1 MSLEIALPQHI
12 EQHLQTEW
20 GNEFPRRAAE
30 ALAIEGY
37 RTGVLSLGEVAEML
51 SLAINEADGFLKVR
65 GIFAIDNL
73 EEIEADTETLEELLA
88 KCVSFPTLAD

>member
-20 GNEFPRRAAE
+20 GSEFPRRAVE

-37 RTGVLSLGEVAEML
+37 RTGALSLGEVAEML
-51 SLAINEADGFLKVR
+51 DFSINEADGFLKER
-65 GIFAIDNL
+65 GIAAIENL
-73 EEIEADTETLEELLA
+73 EEINQDGRTLEEILT
-88 KCVSFPTLAD
+88 K

>member
-12 EQHLQTEW
+12 EQHLQAEW

-37 RTGVLSLGEVAEML
+37 RTGALSLGEVAEML
-51 SLAINEADGFLKVR
+51 NFSINEADGFLKER
-65 GIFAIDNL
+65 GVFAIGNL
-73 EEIEADTETLEELLA
+73 EEIEADSRILEELLA
-88 KCVSFPTLAD
+88 K

>member
-37 RTGVLSLGEVAEML
+37 RTGALSLGEVAEML
-51 SLAINEADGFLKVR
+51 NLSINEADGFLKERDV
-65 GIFAIDNL
+65 FAVENI
-73 EEIEADTETLEELLA
+73 EEIEADTAILEELLA
-88 KCVSFPTLAD
+88 K

>member
-1 MSLEIALPQHI
+1 MSLEIALPIHI

-37 RTGVLSLGEVAEML
+37 RTGALSLGEVAEML
-51 SLAINEADGFLKVR
+51 GFSINEADGFLKIR
-65 GIFAIDNL
+65 GVFAIESMD
-73 EEIEADTETLEELLA
+73 EIEADTETLEEILA
-88 KCVSFPTLAD
+88 K

>member
-1 MSLEIALPQHI
+1 MSLEIALPSHI

-37 RTGVLSLGEVAEML
+37 RTGALSLGEVAEIL
-51 SLAINEADGFLKVR
+51 DFSVNGADGFLKER
-65 GIFAIDNL
+65 GIFAIENL
-73 EEIEADTETLEELLA
+73 EEIETDGEKLEELLA
-88 KCVSFPTLAD
+88 K

>member
-1 MSLEIALPQHI
+1 MSLEIALPHHI

-37 RTGVLSLGEVAEML
+37 RTGALSLGEVAEML
-51 SLAINEADGFLKVR
+51 DFSVNEADGFLKER
-65 GIFAIDNL
+65 GIFAIENL
-73 EEIEADTETLEELLA
+73 EEIETDGEKLEELLA
-88 KCVSFPTLAD
+88 K

>member
-1 MSLEIALPQHI
+1 MPLEIALPQHI

-37 RTGVLSLGEVAEML
+37 RTGALSLGEVAEILNL
-51 SLAINEADGFLKVR
+51 SINEADGFLKER
-65 GIFAIDNL
+65 GIFAIESL
-73 EEIEADTETLEELLA
+73 EEIEADNETLEELLA
-88 KCVSFPTLAD
+88 K

>member
-1 MSLEIALPQHI
+1 MFGIIYQQNAYMSLEIALPIHI

-37 RTGVLSLGEVAEML
+37 RTGALSLGEVAEML
-51 SLAINEADGFLKVR
+51 DFSINEADS
-65 GIFAIDNL
+65 
-73 EEIEADTETLEELLA
+73 ETLEEILA
-88 KCVSFPTLAD
+88 K